1 VREEAGED
9 GGGDGFFVVGNG
21 EAALGHVEDTL
32 RGAAVALGIV
42 EDALAD
48 AVGGEDFA
56 LVGILARG
64 EREDAGEAGGVEDKG
79 GGGDGRGFGLT
90 LEVVVE
96 EILNALVDGAEVA
109 GEGAV
114 LFAAEGEEVIDEG
127 GEAVGGA
134 GGERDAGLAD
144 FAELQIEVG
153 EELGVGISAGGR
165 GGGGGI
171 RKRHGEG
178 AGGERR
184 RQWWREDVLV

>member
-1 VREEAGED
+1 
-9 GGGDGFFVVGNG
+9 
-21 EAALGHVEDTL
+21 
-32 RGAAVALGIV
+32 V

-56 LVGILARG
+56 LVRILARG
-64 EREDAGEAGGVEDKG
+64 EREDAGEAEAVEDKG

-127 GEAVGGA
+127 GKAVGGA
-134 GGERDAGLAD
+134 GGERNAGLAD

-165 GGGGGI
+165 GGDGRSRKGHGKGAKRSGGG
-171 RKRHGEG
+171 R
-178 AGGERR
+178 
-184 RQWWREDVLV
+184 W